1 MAHTRQSVTARL
13 RARTAADAAAPVVD
27 FVRRHRWWHTA
38 LIVTGVVAILS
49 VIGALFFTVE
59 GTPER
64 LVTDAPIPPVGSPAF
79 TVALSHLVNAP
90 VEEGGT
96 VRILND
102 GDEFLPALLDAL
114 EAARHTIHLSVYIWT
129 DGTFSDR
136 VLDVLLRQ
144 QQRGVAVRVLLD
156 ALGARGAPG
165 DRFDALERAGGR
177 VERFRTPR
185 FGRLTRFHRR
195 SHRRAIVVDGQ
206 VGFTGGMAIYDKW
219 LGRAQDPDHWRDV
232 MFEVTGPPAR
242 RLQAA
247 FADAWA
253 SSSGEMLVG
262 PGVYPALD
270 DPAPGIERFVN
281 KVWSP
286 SDDDHSM
293 AHFFLLPLL
302 AARHSIYIATPYFIP
317 DHHLKHT
324 LQEQARRGIDV
335 RLLLPGPHMENRTA
349 RWSAQNHYDDLI
361 EAGVRVYEYAPTYLH
376 SKFIVVDR
384 QWSIVGSPNL
394 NSRSRRLDEE
404 NALGILDD
412 ELGNGLADVFF
423 ADLQRAEE
431 IDLDRWRHRGPFLRL
446 LQRVSQLLDRQ
457 S

>member
-1 MAHTRQSVTARL
+1 MAQTRQSVTTRL
-13 RARTAADAAAPVVD
+13 WPAAAVEATAPVVG
-27 FVRRHRWWHTA
+27 FVRRHPWWHTT
-38 LIVTGVVAILS
+38 LIVIGVIAVLS
-49 VIGALFFTVE
+49 VVGALFFTVE

-64 LVTDAPIPPVGSPAF
+64 LVADADIPRVDAPAF

-90 VEEGGT
+90 VEAGGT
-96 VRILND
+96 VTIRNN
-102 GDEFLPALLDAL
+102 GDEFLPALLEAL
-114 EAARHTIHLSVYIWT
+114 EAARHTIHISVYIWT

-136 VLDVLLRQ
+136 VLDVLERQ

-165 DRFDALERAGGR
+165 DRFDALERVGGR

-195 SHRRAIVVDGQ
+195 SHRRAIVIDGQ

-262 PGVYPALD
+262 PGVYPELVE
-270 DPAPGIERFVN
+270 PAPGIERFVS

-302 AARHSIYIATPYFIP
+302 AARQSIYIATPYFIP
-317 DHHLKHT
+317 DRHLTRT
-324 LQEQARRGIDV
+324 LQEQAQAGVDV

-361 EAGVRVYEYAPTYLH
+361 QAGVRVYEYAPTYLH

-394 NSRSRRLDEE
+394 NARSRRLDEE
-404 NALGILDD
+404 NALGILDSD
-412 ELGNGLADVFF
+412 LGNQLADLFV

-431 IDLDRWRHRGPFLRL
+431 IDLDRWRRRGPFLRL